1 MKLLISIINQI
12 VIILLINKEIN
23 EEDTSSIK
31 ISVK

>member
-23 EEDTSSIK
+23 EEDISSIEK
-31 ISVK
+31 K

>member
-23 EEDTSSIK
+23 EEDISSI
-31 ISVK
+31 

>member
-23 EEDTSSIK
+23 EEDISSIK